1 MFETIIL
8 GLFTIIAI
16 LYTIGHQEYKKRI
29 KDGTFNE
36 NDYK

>member
-29 KDGTFNE
+29 KDGT
-36 NDYK
+36 KP